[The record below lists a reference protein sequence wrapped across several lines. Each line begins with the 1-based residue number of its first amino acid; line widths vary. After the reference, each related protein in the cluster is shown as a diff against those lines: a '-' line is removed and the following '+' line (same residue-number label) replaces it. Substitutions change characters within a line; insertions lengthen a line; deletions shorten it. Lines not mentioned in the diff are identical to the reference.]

1 MAKYKAVRVETLD
14 EYSERFKDFVA
25 FKREDGIL
33 EVRLHTNGGP
43 VEWSYQMHHAMA
55 ELWTAVGHDQE
66 NEVMILTSTDP
77 HWIGK
82 WDVESFK
89 EVERAN
95 DKNARFDK
103 QIYDTIK
110 VVENFLN
117 DIEIP
122 TIAALNGPGIHWEAA
137 MMSDITLC
145 APDYILKDN
154 HYGMADGHVPGDGMG
169 LLAQQFLGVK
179 RGNYHMLMV
188 TETTADQLL
197 ALGVVNEVV
206 EKGKVVDRAW
216 EIARHIMTRSRPTR
230 RLTHQL
236 CVRPWKKLMHEELR
250 THLLAE
256 MYGFNLADS
265 KHDFKAIRYGKGD

>member
-1 MAKYKAVRVETLD
+1 MAKNPYVHVETLA
-14 EYSERFKDFVA
+14 EYSERFKNFFA
-25 FKREDGIL
+25 FKRENGIL
-33 EVRLHTNGGP
+33 EVRMHTNGGP

-55 ELWTAVGHDQE
+55 EVWTAIGHDQE
-66 NEVMILTSTDP
+66 NEVMILTSTGDK
-77 HWIGK
+77 WIGK
-82 WDVESFK
+82 FEPESFL
-89 EVERAN
+89 EVEQA
-95 DKNARFDK
+95 DDPEVKFDK
-103 QIYDTIK
+103 QIYDTLK

-145 APDYILKDN
+145 TPDYILKDN
-154 HYGMADGHVPGDGMG
+154 HYGMANGHVPGDGMG

-188 TETTADQLL
+188 TETTAHQLL
-197 ALGVVNEVV
+197 DYGVVNEVV
-206 EKGKVVDRAW
+206 EREALLDRAW
-216 EIARHIMTRSRPTR
+216 EIARHIMTKNRSCR

-250 THLLAE
+250 EHLLAE
-256 MYGFNLADS
+256 MYSFNLS
-265 KHDFKAIRYGKGD
+265 GSQHNFNAIKYGQG